1 MSREGLGYG
10 FAGALTEDDA
20 GEDTEGA
27 ESVNGISGG
36 SISWLAE
43 GGYHV
48 GGYGEV
54 HCPGVGRLFAFEL
67 GEPVVGGVCQA
78 LVVRGI
84 AVRNAGFAIASA
96 ADGETPV
103 TWSEVGVGVRR
114 GVPEEGEVVREI
126 SREGERVDTLIWLY
140 GRSHGAYKA
149 TGGDDRAV
157 GISAGPQKCER
168 AVAAL
173 VHAQRPG
180 TGRIVDAVGDDGVA
194 VAAEI
199 HGFVAHRVV
208 AGVAGRHRRVHLK
221 RLEPALLRVELV
233 HGDRRNASRDGTPE
247 TTLHFHE
254 PVSVIDRGEDAGV
267 CSKEALVLQLE
278 VFGQRQHDVIDQLPR
293 AVVSRPH
300 EP

>member
-67 GEPVVGGVCQA
+67 GEPVAGGICQT

-157 GISAGPQKCER
+157 GQADLPVVVVPIAHYFLAG
-168 AVAAL
+168 L
-173 VHAQRPG
+173 H
-180 TGRIVDAVGDDGVA
+180 TGI
-194 VAAEI
+194 
-199 HGFVAHRVV
+199 
-208 AGVAGRHRRVHLK
+208 
-221 RLEPALLRVELV
+221 PC
-233 HGDRRNASRDGTPE
+233 NDGTLSSRLVCQVRQQGEWVYAPFVGQPE
-247 TTLHFHE
+247 GGN
-254 PVSVIDRGEDAGV
+254 D
-267 CSKEALVLQLE
+267 
-278 VFGQRQHDVIDQLPR
+278 
-293 AVVSRPH
+293 
-300 EP
+300 